1 MEEILHQLIWRIYLF
16 TRFYTSQVV
25 SRISSIN
32 SMLVSGSRVL
42 GWWWSPMIQGY
53 SLPSFIGWELPKEL
67 LHLAGLLV
75 KLVWRL
81 FLFRINCV
89 GKGMERQ
96 KNRNSELHSS
106 LSMQK
111 KNPNWMFKV
120 FKGILKSGISENFT
134 ATFDAFDVFFLKV
147 KSHGFHSSKDLID
160 RIDYGFSSC
169 LSISIPLEK

>member
-25 SRISSIN
+25 SRISFIN

-106 LSMQK
+106 QSMQK
-111 KNPNWMFKV
+111 KIQIGCSKCS
-120 FKGILKSGISENFT
+120 KGFWRVEFQKILLLLLMRLM
-134 ATFDAFDVFFLKV
+134 FFLKV